1 MQSEVSGSSTHRPA
15 LVVAGCYPGFLP
27 CWRRQKLPALSP
39 LLSTGANPFPKAWLS
54 ASHLHPHPPSL
65 TPWCGTEWGLGSSPV
80 CCSSSSIIG
89 LFLSLQ
95 PHPAPALFLS
105 RIIHPLDIHE
115 GSAST
120 RFARHSQIHHTLPNL
135 VLPMSF
141 LHLER
146 HFLPHYASV
155 TTEITHHSKPKS
167 KHTFLLG
174 PPLVNPTK
182 KDFLPSKHLW
192 YLLCI
197 KAMES
202 IIYALWYMYPH
213 TPPHTDRYLH
223 TYIHTPYA
231 PRLQTT
237 EE

>member
-1 MQSEVSGSSTHRPA
+1 MALLRCHASSSEGMQSEVSGSSTHRPA
-15 LVVAGCYPGFLP
+15 LLLAGCYPGFLP

-135 VLPMSF
+135 VLLMSF

-146 HFLPHYASV
+146 HFLP
-155 TTEITHHSKPKS
+155 
-167 KHTFLLG
+167 
-174 PPLVNPTK
+174 PLRFSLYWNNSSFKAQIQAHFPTGATSSQPNQK
-182 KDFLPSKHLW
+182 GFPSL
-192 YLLCI
+192 
-197 KAMES
+197 
-202 IIYALWYMYPH
+202 
-213 TPPHTDRYLH
+213 
-223 TYIHTPYA
+223 
-231 PRLQTT
+231 
-237 EE
+237 